1 MTATTT
7 SAAWRRWSASV
18 MSFTRR
24 DRTDGL
30 QGARTSTSTRTA
42 AAAAGPEPDPAPSL
56 KIFQSDWAHESLP
69 EGHKFPMQKYRLVRQ
84 ELEGDLSLRGRI
96 QIRKA
101 PLILQKEL
109 ELVHDKK

>member
-1 MTATTT
+1 
-7 SAAWRRWSASV
+7 

-42 AAAAGPEPDPAPSL
+42 AAAAAGPAPSL

-109 ELVHDKK
+109 ELVHDKNYIERVFQGNLTAKENRA

>member
-1 MTATTT
+1 M
-7 SAAWRRWSASV
+7 
-18 MSFTRR
+18 
-24 DRTDGL
+24 DGL

-42 AAAAGPEPDPAPSL
+42 AAAAAGPEPGPSL

-69 EGHKFPMQKYRLVRQ
+69 EGHRFPMQKYRLVRQ